1 MQRSTFKVLFCLKRQ
16 SENPIRFPS
25 WVVSPSTA
33 RCRSSATN
41 SPFVPPS
48 GMPRLKKLPVG
59 VSKPSVS
66 MKSWKTSKPISVSC
80 INVSATVICMLRPK
94 RFATPF
100 WVWAMTAVFCCK
112 PSTNTLQASSNVW
125 AKTAPIPPMR
135 ITACGAGVLQ
145 LCTNTNTMSRTF
157 RSKS

>member
-1 MQRSTFKVLFCLKRQ
+1 MQRSTFKVLFYVKRQ

-66 MKSWKTSKPISVSC
+66 MKSWRTSETFDRNPPPRIFVFARKQRAVPS
-80 INVSATVICMLRPK
+80 SAENFFGIRKVPALRGRAFSQVERLFNRYYEYRPK
-94 RFATPF
+94 TH
-100 WVWAMTAVFCCK
+100 T
-112 PSTNTLQASSNVW
+112 TISNSE
-125 AKTAPIPPMR
+125 
-135 ITACGAGVLQ
+135 L
-145 LCTNTNTMSRTF
+145 
-157 RSKS
+157 

>member
-25 WVVSPSTA
+25 WVVSRSTA
-33 RCRSSATN
+33 RCRSSAAN

-48 GMPRLKKLPVG
+48 GMPWLKQLPVG

-66 MKSWKTSKPISVSC
+66 MKSRITSKPLSVSC

-125 AKTAPIPPMR
+125 AKTAPIQPMR
-135 ITACGAGVLQ
+135 ITA
-145 LCTNTNTMSRTF
+145 
-157 RSKS
+157 